1 MNSER
6 FEMRVPTSSSA
17 YRWLIAKQE
26 AGENMSQSIRE
37 LIETHSDMFD
47 RMESKDRHI
56 EALKLKIR
64 VLENQGSPD
73 FRAMLDHQLAN
84 TIRDRKGGFDE
95 TKSHTDDA
103 D

>member
-6 FEMRVPTSSSA
+6 FEMRVPTNSSA

-26 AGENMSQSIRE
+26 SGENMSQSIRE

-56 EALKLKIR
+56 EALKLRIR
-64 VLENQGSPD
+64 VLENQDSPD
-73 FRAMLDHQLAN
+73 FRSMLDENLEQLRN
-84 TIRDRKGGFDE
+84 IRKKDM
-95 TKSHTDDA
+95 SS
-103 D
+103 

>member
-1 MNSER
+1 MKSVR
-6 FEMRVPTSSSA
+6 FEVKVPTQGSA
-17 YRWLIAKQE
+17 YRWLMAKKE

-64 VLENQGSPD
+64 VLENQDSPD
-73 FRAMLDHQLAN
+73 FRSMLDENLKQLRN
-84 TIRDRKGGFDE
+84 IRREDRDL
-95 TKSHTDDA
+95 SATDS
-103 D
+103 